1 MFRRSFA
8 RRRSLALLRLRSQRD
23 SNLSSRHWR
32 TLCPLTPGYF
42 SPCERRRGIT
52 REPLVPAFR
61 RLLQN
66 LQISREPLRFCL
78 ETNPQIRALLT
89 CVGGVD
95 LIYLDAEC
103 LGHRDKF
110 RFYGRHSGSG
120 EYAVHHRVERAISE
134 VEILNLDRL

>member
-1 MFRRSFA
+1 M
-8 RRRSLALLRLRSQRD
+8 
-23 SNLSSRHWR
+23 
-32 TLCPLTPGYF
+32 
-42 SPCERRRGIT
+42 
-52 REPLVPAFR
+52 PAFR

-110 RFYGRHSGSG
+110 PFYGRLSGSG